1 MVTNEHRPRRIKEF
15 WLIGGLG
22 ATGDAIDRFVFAV
35 VNFGSRSERAEHRP
49 AGSWSAHPHE
59 ETVAKS

>member
-1 MVTNEHRPRRIKEF
+1 MSTVREGSKNS
-15 WLIGGLG
+15 GLLEVWALQG
-22 ATGDAIDRFVFAV
+22 MRSIVFFFAV